1 MSKYVMRMSLILCVI
16 ACGIWTMHWGDLVM
30 EKYNANMADINVLQT
45 PVEIMDKYM
54 FDKYNRYW
62 RALDEVVYAGDDEEF
77 VSAYIYEI
85 AAIESVGEEVYD
97 LQYIINESAEYGI
110 GCETITGYPGTHIVS
125 RYYYPER
132 KITRIYCSVDVYGG
146 DMKGWID
153 EFFEIF
159 YEDGQYYMCRD
170 DGETVRRYSEAEVA
184 EIEAKTGFTI
194 EEMVDIAYDGQAKL
208 EEIIYDVKEQAKVI
222 EKRRMYRR
230 LFILSIQPVCLI
242 GMGIGFEIMMRKSR
256 AKKGKE
262 V

>member
-1 MSKYVMRMSLILCVI
+1 MSKKIMRITLIVCMI
-16 ACGIWTMHWGDLVM
+16 ACGIWTMHWGNLVM
-30 EKYNANMADINVLQT
+30 EKYNANMAEINVLQT
-45 PVEIMDKYM
+45 PVEIADKYM
-54 FDKYNRYW
+54 YDEYNGYW
-62 RALDEVVYAGDDEEF
+62 MDLDDVGYAWHNEEF
-77 VSAYIYEI
+77 TRSYIYEI
-85 AAIESVGEEVYD
+85 SAIDRTEDEVFD
-97 LQYIINESAEYGI
+97 LHYTINESAEYGI
-110 GCETITGYPGTHIVS
+110 GCRTVTGYPGTRIVS
-125 RYYYPER
+125 RYYYLDK
-132 KITRIYCSVDVYGG
+132 KITRLDCSVSVYAEN
-146 DMKGWID
+146 KGWIR

-230 LFILSIQPVCLI
+230 LFILSIQPFCLI